1 MRKTAAVAVKEI
13 RQAARDP
20 LSLTLL
26 LVLPA
31 ALLLLYGFALNFD
44 VRDIATAVEDR
55 DRSPDSRA
63 IVRAFAASGYFRVT
77 ADLAPGDDVPSILE
91 RRVAR
96 AVLVVPPGYGAALAA
111 GRPAAV
117 QLVLDGTDA
126 TTATTILGYA
136 EGVVQHVNAERVRQ
150 GLALASLETVPGV
163 EYRARVWYN
172 PELRSTQFLVPGL
185 TGFILMITA
194 VVATS
199 LSLVRERERGTLE
212 QLRVTAIRPVEL
224 IVGKLAPYLVISL
237 AASGVI
243 LLAAR
248 VVFGVKVRGSALDV
262 FVATLLYLV
271 GALAWGLLVSTVARS
286 QAMAFQI
293 GAVTSMMPA
302 IFLSGFIFPIRS
314 MPLAMQVVSYA
325 VPARYYLVVLRG
337 VILKGAG
344 LGPYV
349 DQLVYL
355 ALYAAVVTLLAA
367 LRMARQ
373 ES

>member
-1 MRKTAAVAVKEI
+1 MRKTVAVAVKEI
-13 RQAARDP
+13 RQAVRDP

-44 VRDIATAVEDR
+44 VREIATAVEDR
-55 DRSPDSRA
+55 DRSSESRELL
-63 IVRAFAASGYFRVT
+63 RAFAASGYFRVT
-77 ADLAPGDDVPSILE
+77 ADLPAGTDLE
-91 RRVAR
+91 RAVERRIAR
-96 AVLVVPPGYGAALAA
+96 AVLVVPRGYGAAIAA
-111 GRPAAV
+111 GRNAPV

-136 EGVVQHVNAERVRQ
+136 EGVIAHVNAERVRR
-150 GLALASLETVPGV
+150 GLGLASLESVPGI

-172 PELRSTQFLVPGL
+172 PELESTQFLVPGL

-237 AASGVI
+237 LASGTI

-248 VVFGVKVRGSALDV
+248 WVFGVRIRGSVLDL
-262 FVATLLYLV
+262 FLATLLYLI
-271 GALAWGLLVSTVARS
+271 GALAWGLLVSTLARS

-314 MPLAMQVVSYA
+314 MPAVLQIVSYA
-325 VPARYYLVVLRG
+325 VPARFYLVVLRG

-344 LGPYV
+344 LAPYW
-349 DQLVYL
+349 DQLAYL
-355 ALYAAVVTLLAA
+355 ATYALVVTALAAV
-367 LRMARQ
+367 RMARR
-373 ES
+373 EA

>member
-1 MRKTAAVAVKEI
+1 MRKTVAVAVKEI
-13 RQAARDP
+13 RQAVRDP

-44 VRDIATAVEDR
+44 VREIATAVEDR
-55 DRSPDSRA
+55 DRSSESRELL
-63 IVRAFAASGYFRVT
+63 RAFTASGYFRVT
-77 ADLAPGDDVPSILE
+77 ADLPAGTDLE
-91 RRVAR
+91 RAVERRIAR
-96 AVLVVPPGYGAALAA
+96 AVLVVPRGYGAAIAA
-111 GRPAAV
+111 GRNAPV

-136 EGVVQHVNAERVRQ
+136 EGVIAHVNAERVRR
-150 GLALASLETVPGV
+150 GLGLASLESVPGI

-172 PELRSTQFLVPGL
+172 PELESTQFLVPGL

-237 AASGVI
+237 LASGTI

-248 VVFGVKVRGSALDV
+248 WVFGVRIRGSVLDL
-262 FVATLLYLV
+262 FLATLLYLI
-271 GALAWGLLVSTVARS
+271 GALAWGLLVSTLARS

-314 MPLAMQVVSYA
+314 MPAVLQIVSYA
-325 VPARYYLVVLRG
+325 VPARFYLVVLRG

-344 LGPYV
+344 LAPYW
-349 DQLVYL
+349 DQLAYL
-355 ALYAAVVTLLAA
+355 ATYALLVTALAAV
-367 LRMARQ
+367 RMARR
-373 ES
+373 EA

>member
-1 MRKTAAVAVKEI
+1 MRKTVAVAVKEI
-13 RQAARDP
+13 RQAVRDP

-44 VRDIATAVEDR
+44 VREIATAVEDR
-55 DRSPDSRA
+55 DRSSESRELL
-63 IVRAFAASGYFRVT
+63 RAFTASGYFRVT
-77 ADLAPGDDVPSILE
+77 ADLPAGTDLE
-91 RRVAR
+91 RAVERRIAR
-96 AVLVVPPGYGAALAA
+96 AVLVVPRGYGAAIAA
-111 GRPAAV
+111 GRNAPV

-136 EGVVQHVNAERVRQ
+136 EGVIAHVNAERVRR
-150 GLALASLETVPGV
+150 GLGLASLESVPGI

-172 PELRSTQFLVPGL
+172 PELESTQFLVPGL

-237 AASGVI
+237 LASGTI

-248 VVFGVKVRGSALDV
+248 WVFGVRIRGSVLDL
-262 FVATLLYLV
+262 FLATLLYLI
-271 GALAWGLLVSTVARS
+271 GALAWGLLVSTLARS

-314 MPLAMQVVSYA
+314 MPAVLQIVSYA
-325 VPARYYLVVLRG
+325 VPARFYLVVLRG

-344 LGPYV
+344 LAPYW
-349 DQLVYL
+349 DQLAYL
-355 ALYAAVVTLLAA
+355 ATYALVVTALAAV
-367 LRMARQ
+367 RMARR
-373 ES
+373 EA

>member
-1 MRKTAAVAVKEI
+1 VRKTVAVAVKEI
-13 RQAARDP
+13 RQAVRDP

-44 VRDIATAVEDR
+44 VREIATAVEDR
-55 DRSPDSRA
+55 DRSSESRELL
-63 IVRAFAASGYFRVT
+63 RAFTASGYFRVT
-77 ADLAPGDDVPSILE
+77 ADLPAGTDLE
-91 RRVAR
+91 RAVERRIAR
-96 AVLVVPPGYGAALAA
+96 AVLVVPRGYGAAIAA
-111 GRPAAV
+111 GRNAPV

-136 EGVVQHVNAERVRQ
+136 EGVIAHVNAERVRR
-150 GLALASLETVPGV
+150 GLGLASLESVPGI

-172 PELRSTQFLVPGL
+172 PELESTQFLVPGL

-237 AASGVI
+237 LASGTI

-248 VVFGVKVRGSALDV
+248 WVFGVRIRGSVLDL
-262 FVATLLYLV
+262 FLATLLYLI
-271 GALAWGLLVSTVARS
+271 GALAWGLLVSTLARS

-314 MPLAMQVVSYA
+314 MPAVLQIVSYA
-325 VPARYYLVVLRG
+325 VPARFYLVVLRG

-344 LGPYV
+344 LAPYW
-349 DQLVYL
+349 DQLAYL
-355 ALYAAVVTLLAA
+355 ATYALVVTALAAV
-367 LRMARQ
+367 RMARR
-373 ES
+373 EA